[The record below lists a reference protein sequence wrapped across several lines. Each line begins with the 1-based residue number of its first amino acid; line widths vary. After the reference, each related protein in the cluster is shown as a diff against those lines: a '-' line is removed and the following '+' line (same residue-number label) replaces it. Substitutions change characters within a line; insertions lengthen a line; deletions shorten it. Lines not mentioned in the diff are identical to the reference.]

1 MARMVPAD
9 KTTMSSTGSLYEFLF
24 IVFFVE
30 FDVNYDIYIY
40 IYIYIYLHKI
50 LSTKLP
56 SYIYEQI
63 PLITITPIV
72 ILVAI
77 ELYIVEQ
84 IYFETLFYLSVL
96 TNGINWIL
104 ISEI

>member
-40 IYIYIYLHKI
+40 IYIYICIRFYPQNYL
-50 LSTKLP
+50 
-56 SYIYEQI
+56 
-63 PLITITPIV
+63 
-72 ILVAI
+72 
-77 ELYIVEQ
+77 
-84 IYFETLFYLSVL
+84 L
-96 TNGINWIL
+96 TSMNKYH
-104 ISEI
+104 